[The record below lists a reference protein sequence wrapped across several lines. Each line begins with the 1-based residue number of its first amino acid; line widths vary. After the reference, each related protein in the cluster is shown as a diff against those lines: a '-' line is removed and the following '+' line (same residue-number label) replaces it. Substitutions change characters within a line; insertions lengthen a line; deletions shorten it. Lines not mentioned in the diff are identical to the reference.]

1 MWLIFDLDAETP
13 HHSALGSAV
22 HDPPNA
28 IPKVSQDKLGL
39 AVVSTLPVIATLCG
53 NDD

>member
-1 MWLIFDLDAETP
+1 MWLVFDLGAETP
-13 HHSALGSAV
+13 RRSAV
-22 HDPPNA
+22 HYPPNA